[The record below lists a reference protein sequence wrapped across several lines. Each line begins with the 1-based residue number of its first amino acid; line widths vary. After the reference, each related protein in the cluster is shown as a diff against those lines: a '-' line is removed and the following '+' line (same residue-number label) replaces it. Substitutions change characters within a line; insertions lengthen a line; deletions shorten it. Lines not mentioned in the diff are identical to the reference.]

1 MKERIQSISDNK
13 FASEFDKPKYFIIRI
28 LGALFILF
36 GLLTYLISI
45 MYMWYNATLENLLD
59 VYLFITASGCILM
72 GAFII
77 FLIYKSKK
85 LDIYQNEMTQV
96 LQDMAAEIKC
106 VKDSLYTGTLYS
118 RVLDRIIV
126 VIQHMSN
133 TQINMIFRTAI
144 CQDESE
150 YEEFV
155 RVLNT
160 DIKNHVDDRNTLEIL
175 AVECLQT
182 VGDVIHYYHNLA
194 LDDDTLEKTLRSLH
208 PIIDNYF
215 DYPHFLENIVTALD
229 KY

>member
-28 LGALFILF
+28 LGVLFILF

-59 VYLFITASGCILM
+59 VHLFITASGCILM

-77 FLIYKSKK
+77 FLIYKSRK
-85 LDIYQNEMTQV
+85 LDVYQNEMTQV

-144 CQDESE
+144 C
-150 YEEFV
+150 
-155 RVLNT
+155 
-160 DIKNHVDDRNTLEIL
+160 
-175 AVECLQT
+175 
-182 VGDVIHYYHNLA
+182 
-194 LDDDTLEKTLRSLH
+194 
-208 PIIDNYF
+208 
-215 DYPHFLENIVTALD
+215 
-229 KY
+229 